1 MMYNKNMKSIREIV
15 CSNLIMLRKQN
26 KLTQQDLASKIS
38 YSDKA
43 ISRWE
48 KGEVLPDIEVLQQL
62 SNIYNVPLSYM
73 LEEHSKEDNVTF
85 ILRTTKR
92 IATVM
97 LSYITVWTAFIVLY
111 VYLKIWHDFNY
122 WQLFVWALPISVLV
136 LLVMNNIWGN
146 KKYNIYL
153 ESFILWSLIT
163 AIFLQFLAEDVWLIY
178 LVGVPIQ
185 LILIIQAIFYPF
197 NKKRK

>member
-1 MMYNKNMKSIREIV
+1 MKSIREIV

-73 LEEHSKEDNVTF
+73 LEEHSKEDNVAF

>member
-1 MMYNKNMKSIREIV
+1 
-15 CSNLIMLRKQN
+15 MLRKQN

-73 LEEHSKEDNVTF
+73 LEEHSKEDNVAF

>member
-73 LEEHSKEDNVTF
+73 LEEHSKEDNVAF

-185 LILIIQAIFYPF
+185 LILIIQAIYYPF

>member
-73 LEEHSKEDNVTF
+73 LEEHSKEDNVAF

>member
-1 MMYNKNMKSIREIV
+1 MKSIREIV

-73 LEEHSKEDNVTF
+73 LEEHSKEDNVAF

-185 LILIIQAIFYPF
+185 LILIIQAVFYPF

>member
-1 MMYNKNMKSIREIV
+1 MKSIREIV

-73 LEEHSKEDNVTF
+73 LEEHSKEDSVAF

-185 LILIIQAIFYPF
+185 LILIIQAVFYPF